1 MNDKRVNIEVIA
13 PTIEEA
19 ISKGLEK
26 LGSSQ
31 EEVDVEILDE
41 GNKGLFG
48 LGSRQARVRLSQ
60 KSKTLEPEK
69 KTNDLQITP
78 TVEDVE
84 NTNQGE
90 DPLLKIA
97 RETVSELIAKM
108 NIDADVTT
116 EFGESDDDQ
125 RRPPIYIDIHGND
138 LSILIGR
145 KAETLDAIQF
155 ITRLIL
161 GKEMERSIP
170 IIVDV
175 EGYRKRREQQIRQLA
190 SRVADQVVETGRS
203 QALEP
208 MLPNE
213 RRFVHI
219 ELRHNPSVFTE
230 STGEGSHRKVV
241 IYPKD

>member
-26 LGSSQ
+26 LGSSR
-31 EEVDVEILDE
+31 EEVEVEILDE

-48 LGSRQARVRLSQ
+48 LGSRQARIRLSKKSSKQENELIFNDPQ
-60 KSKTLEPEK
+60 KESA
-69 KTNDLQITP
+69 
-78 TVEDVE
+78 VEDFE
-84 NTNQGE
+84 KSNQGE

-97 RETVSELIAKM
+97 RETVSELLTKM
-108 NIDADVTT
+108 NIDAEVTT
-116 EFGESDDDQ
+116 EFGETDEDQ

-145 KAETLDAIQF
+145 KADTLNAIQF

-203 QALEP
+203 QVLEP
-208 MLPNE
+208 MPPNE

-219 ELRHNPSVFTE
+219 ELRYNPHVFTE

-241 IYPKD
+241 IYPQE